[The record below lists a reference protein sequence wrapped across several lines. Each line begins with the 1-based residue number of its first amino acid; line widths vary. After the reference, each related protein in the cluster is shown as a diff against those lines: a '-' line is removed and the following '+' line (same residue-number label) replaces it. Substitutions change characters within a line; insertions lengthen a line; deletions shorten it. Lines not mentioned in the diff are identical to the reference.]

1 MLTSAIVVLIM
12 IKYSELSDLAMEAA
26 QNDGR
31 LARRP
36 LSNRSKEIQAHEIL
50 LLLITQI
57 IEEYN
62 AAIKV
67 KTWQFLL
74 IVQLD
79 QK

>member
-57 IEEYN
+57 IQEYN

-67 KTWQFLL
+67 KT
-74 IVQLD
+74 
-79 QK
+79 